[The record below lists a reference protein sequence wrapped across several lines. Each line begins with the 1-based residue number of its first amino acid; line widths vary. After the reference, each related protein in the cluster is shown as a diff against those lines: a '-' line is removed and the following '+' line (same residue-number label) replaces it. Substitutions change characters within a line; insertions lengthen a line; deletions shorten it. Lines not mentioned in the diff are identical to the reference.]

1 MSFQKR
7 TMKCGDARE
16 NNEGQE
22 IILNGWVQNVRN
34 LGGLIFIDL
43 RDRYGL
49 MQLIIEPENQ
59 AELAQRASELKQEFV
74 IWAKG
79 IIRKREKPNPKMP
92 TGLVEMLVQD
102 YGVINKAELPPFEVS
117 DDIETSE
124 EIKLQY
130 RYLDLRRPILQN
142 KFIVRNKVYQILHQY
157 YYEND
162 FLEVETPILMKS
174 TPEGARDFL
183 VPSRINRGK
192 FYALPQSPQ
201 LYKQILMVSGFDR
214 YMQIVKCFRDED
226 LRSDRQPEFTQ
237 VDVEMSFVDIDDV
250 LTMTEGVIRRIWKE
264 VLGMDI
270 EKTFRRM
277 PYHEA
282 MSRYGSD
289 KPDLRYDLELKELT
303 PIVENC
309 GFSVFTDNIKSGGI
323 VAALNAKGCAEFSR
337 KKIDELTNFAKKYGA
352 KGLAWMKFEK
362 GEVNSPIA
370 KFLSENEIA
379 EIKKATQA
387 EDGDMILIVSDK
399 WTRTY
404 TVLGALRIEIAKQS
418 GVYDKIKDKFSFHW
432 VTEFPLFEYDEEADR
447 FAAMHHA
454 FTSPMDEDLHNL
466 STAPDKVR
474 AKAYDLVVNGSE
486 LGGGSI
492 RIHDPNIQ
500 HTIFELMNLG
510 QQEIENKFG
519 FFTKALKYG
528 APPHGGIALG
538 LDRLVMTLCGTDN
551 IRDVIA
557 FPKTTSGLS
566 LMDGC
571 PSPVDDKQLGELAI
585 KVVGSDT
592 AKNI

>member
-1 MSFQKR
+1 
-7 TMKCGDARE
+7 MKCGEPRE
-16 NNEGQE
+16 EHVNQQ
-22 IILNGWVQNVRN
+22 ITLNGWVQNVRN

-59 AELAQRASELKQEFV
+59 AELAQRATELKQEFV

-79 IIRKREKPNPKMP
+79 TIRKREKPNPKMP
-92 TGLVEMLVQD
+92 TGYVEMLVSD
-102 YGVINKAELPPFEVS
+102 YGIINKAELPPFEVS

-130 RYLDLRRPILQN
+130 RYLDLRRPILQQ
-142 KFIVRNKVYQILHQY
+142 KFIVRNQVYQILHKY
-157 YYEND
+157 YSDND
-162 FLEVETPILMKS
+162 FLEVETPVLMKS

-183 VPSRINRGK
+183 VPSRINKGK

-237 VDVEMSFVDIDDV
+237 VDVEMSFVEIDDV
-250 LTMTEGVIRRIWKE
+250 LTMTEGVIRKIWKE
-264 VLGMDI
+264 VLGI
-270 EKTFRRM
+270 EIEEKFRRM
-277 PYHEA
+277 PYVEA
-282 MSRYGSD
+282 MSKYGSD

-303 PIVENC
+303 DAVKDC
-309 GFSVFTDNIKSGGI
+309 GFSVFADNIKAGGI

-337 KKIDELTNFAKKYGA
+337 KKIDELTNLAKKYGA

-370 KFLSENEIA
+370 KFLNEQEIA
-379 EIKKATQA
+379 NIKEITKA
-387 EDGDMILIVSDK
+387 EDGDLVLIVSDK

-404 TVLGALRIEIAKQS
+404 TVLGALRIEIAKLS
-418 GVYDKIKDKFSFHW
+418 GIYDKIKDKFSFHW

-447 FAAMHHA
+447 YVAMHHA

-466 STAPDKVR
+466 DTAPDKVR
-474 AKAYDLVVNGSE
+474 AKAYDLVVNGAE

-492 RIHDPNIQ
+492 RIHDSNIQ
-500 HTIFELMNLG
+500 KRIFELMNLG
-510 QQEIENKFG
+510 EEEIEAKFG
-519 FFTKALKYG
+519 YFTKALKYG

-538 LDRLVMTLCGTDN
+538 LDRIVMTLCGTDN

-571 PSPVDDKQLGELAI
+571 PSPVDNAQLAELAI
-585 KVVGSDT
+585 KVIGE
-592 AKNI
+592 K

>member
-7 TMKCGDARE
+7 TMKCGEPRE
-16 NNEGQE
+16 EHVNQQ
-22 IILNGWVQNVRN
+22 ITLNGWVQNVRN

-59 AELAQRASELKQEFV
+59 AELAQRATELKQEFV

-79 IIRKREKPNPKMP
+79 TIRKREKPNPKMP
-92 TGLVEMLVQD
+92 TGYVEMLVSD
-102 YGVINKAELPPFEVS
+102 YGIINKAELPPFEVS

-130 RYLDLRRPILQN
+130 RYLDLRRPILQQ
-142 KFIVRNKVYQILHQY
+142 KFIVRNQVYQILHKY
-157 YYEND
+157 YSDND
-162 FLEVETPILMKS
+162 FLEVETPVLMKS

-183 VPSRINRGK
+183 VPSRINKGK

-237 VDVEMSFVDIDDV
+237 VDVEMSFVEIDDV
-250 LTMTEGVIRRIWKE
+250 LTMTEGVIRKIWKE
-264 VLGMDI
+264 VLGI
-270 EKTFRRM
+270 EIEEKFRRM
-277 PYHEA
+277 PYVEA
-282 MSRYGSD
+282 MSKYGSD

-303 PIVENC
+303 DAVKDC
-309 GFSVFTDNIKSGGI
+309 GFSVFADNIKAGGI

-337 KKIDELTNFAKKYGA
+337 KKIDELTNLAKKYGA

-370 KFLSENEIA
+370 KFLNEQDIA
-379 EIKKATQA
+379 NIKEITKA
-387 EDGDMILIVSDK
+387 EDGDLVLIVSDK

-404 TVLGALRIEIAKQS
+404 TVLGALRIEVAKLS
-418 GVYDKIKDKFSFHW
+418 GIYDKIKDKFSFHW

-447 FAAMHHA
+447 YVAMHHA

-466 STAPDKVR
+466 DTAPDKVR
-474 AKAYDLVVNGSE
+474 AKAYDLVVNGAE

-492 RIHDPNIQ
+492 RIHDSNIQ
-500 HTIFELMNLG
+500 KRIFELMNLG
-510 QQEIENKFG
+510 EEEIEAKFG
-519 FFTKALKYG
+519 YFTKALKYG

-538 LDRLVMTLCGTDN
+538 LDRIVMTLCGTDN

-571 PSPVDDKQLGELAI
+571 PSPVDNAQLAELAI
-585 KVVGSDT
+585 KVIGE
-592 AKNI
+592 K

>member
-1 MSFQKR
+1 MNFQKR
-7 TMKCGDARE
+7 NMQCGQPRE
-16 NNEGQE
+16 NIIGEE
-22 IILNGWVQNVRN
+22 ITLNGWVQNVRN

-59 AELAQRASELKQEFV
+59 PQLAERAAELKQEYV

-79 IIRKREKPNPKMP
+79 VIRRREKPNPKMP
-92 TGLVEMLVQD
+92 TGLVEMLVKD
-102 YGVINKAELPPFEVS
+102 YAVINKAELPPFEIS

-130 RYLDLRRPILQN
+130 RYLDLRRPVLQN

-157 YYEND
+157 YYENN
-162 FLEVETPILMKS
+162 FLEVETPVLMKS

-183 VPSRINRGK
+183 VPSRINKGK

-201 LYKQILMVSGFDR
+201 LYKQILMISGFDR

-250 LTMTEGVIRRIWKE
+250 LTMTEGLIRRIWKE
-264 VLGMDI
+264 ILGI
-270 EKTFRRM
+270 EIDEKFRRM
-277 PYHEA
+277 PYKEA

-289 KPDLRYDLELKELT
+289 KPDLRYDLELKEIT
-303 PIVENC
+303 DIVKNC
-309 GFSVFTDNIKSGGI
+309 EFSVFTDNIKSGGI

-337 KKIDELTNFAKKYGA
+337 KKIDELTNLAKKYGA
-352 KGLAWMKFEK
+352 KGLAWMKFEN
-362 GEVNSPIA
+362 GEINSPIA
-370 KFLSENEIA
+370 KFLNESEIA
-379 EIKKATQA
+379 EIKKATEA
-387 EDGDMILIVSDK
+387 SDGDLILIVSDK
-399 WTRTY
+399 WTRTF
-404 TVLGALRIEIAKQS
+404 TVLGALRIEIAKHS
-418 GVYDKIKDKFSFHW
+418 GIFDKIKDKFSFHW
-432 VTEFPLFEYDEEADR
+432 VTEFPLFEYDEEAGR
-447 FAAMHHA
+447 YAAMHHA
-454 FTSPMDEDLHNL
+454 FTSPMEEDLHNL
-466 STAPDKVR
+466 ASSPDKVR
-474 AKAYDLVVNGSE
+474 AKAYDLVVNGAE

-492 RIHDPNIQ
+492 RIHDSAVQ
-500 HTIFELMNLG
+500 QKIFELMNLG
-510 QQEIENKFG
+510 PQEIENKFG

-571 PSPVDDKQLGELAI
+571 PSPVDDKQLNELSISVI
-585 KVVGSDT
+585 KE
-592 AKNI
+592 K

>member
-7 TMKCGDARE
+7 TMKCGEPRE
-16 NNEGQE
+16 EHVNQQ
-22 IILNGWVQNVRN
+22 ITLNGWVQNVRN

-59 AELAQRASELKQEFV
+59 AELAQRATELKQEFV

-79 IIRKREKPNPKMP
+79 TIRKREKPNPKMP
-92 TGLVEMLVQD
+92 TGYVEMLVSD
-102 YGVINKAELPPFEVS
+102 YGIINKAELPPFEVS

-130 RYLDLRRPILQN
+130 RYLDLRRPILQQ
-142 KFIVRNKVYQILHQY
+142 KFIVRNQVYQILHKY
-157 YYEND
+157 YSDND
-162 FLEVETPILMKS
+162 FLEVETPVLMKS

-183 VPSRINRGK
+183 VPSRINKGK

-237 VDVEMSFVDIDDV
+237 VDVEMSFVEIDDV
-250 LTMTEGVIRRIWKE
+250 LTMTEGVIRKIWKE
-264 VLGMDI
+264 VLGI
-270 EKTFRRM
+270 EIEEKFRRM
-277 PYHEA
+277 PYVEA
-282 MSRYGSD
+282 MSKYGSD

-303 PIVENC
+303 DAVKDC
-309 GFSVFTDNIKSGGI
+309 GFSVFADNIKAGGI

-337 KKIDELTNFAKKYGA
+337 KKIDELTNLAKKYGA

-370 KFLSENEIA
+370 KFLNEQDIA
-379 EIKKATQA
+379 NIKEITKAK
-387 EDGDMILIVSDK
+387 DGDLVLIVSDK

-404 TVLGALRIEIAKQS
+404 TVLGALRIEVAKLS
-418 GVYDKIKDKFSFHW
+418 GIYDKIKDKFSFHW

-447 FAAMHHA
+447 YVAMHHA

-466 STAPDKVR
+466 DTAPDKVR
-474 AKAYDLVVNGSE
+474 AKAYDLVVNGAE

-492 RIHDPNIQ
+492 RIHDSNIQ
-500 HTIFELMNLG
+500 KRIFELMNLG
-510 QQEIENKFG
+510 EEEIEAKFG
-519 FFTKALKYG
+519 YFTKALKYG

-538 LDRLVMTLCGTDN
+538 LDRIVMTLCGTDN

-571 PSPVDDKQLGELAI
+571 PSPVDNAQLAELAI
-585 KVVGSDT
+585 KVIGE
-592 AKNI
+592 K